1 MWVTNDLW
9 DFFNE
14 NNHECGPNKSIKLK
28 HQNISN
34 MLLNFG
40 NMLNMLC
47 GSWK

>member
-1 MWVTNDLW
+1 MWVINDLW

-14 NNHECGPNKSIKLK
+14 NNYECGLNKFIKLK
-28 HQNISN
+28 YQNISN

-47 GSWK
+47 GFWK